1 MLSSCSPY
9 HDDFMVLRVNNE
21 YDTVVET
28 VFKTEFLTLL
38 SQKYKTVARR
48 DLVVEFSQRCVIR
61 CTLQHDITRYFVSI
75 TYTLKKEGFG
85 GGGTRTLQFKQVQGA
100 GDFPTIKPSGK
111 SCIIT
116 IQPGLPSS
124 TRKCC

>member
-9 HDDFMVLRVNNE
+9 QDDFMVLRVNNE

-48 DLVVEFSQRCVIR
+48 DLVVEFSQRWVIS
-61 CTLQHDITRYFVSI
+61 CT
-75 TYTLKKEGFG
+75 
-85 GGGTRTLQFKQVQGA
+85 
-100 GDFPTIKPSGK
+100 
-111 SCIIT
+111 
-116 IQPGLPSS
+116 
-124 TRKCC
+124 